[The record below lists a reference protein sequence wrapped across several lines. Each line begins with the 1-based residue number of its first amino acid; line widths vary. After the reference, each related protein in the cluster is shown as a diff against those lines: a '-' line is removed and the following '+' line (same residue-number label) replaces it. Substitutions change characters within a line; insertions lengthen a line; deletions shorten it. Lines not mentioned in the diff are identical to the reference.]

1 MRFSNAH
8 ALTLLREKQPK
19 STNPA
24 PWQQL
29 VRHSMVIAGIH
40 NVKLIFPIGPLFG
53 FVSLILIAGGFLLIL
68 LTLLGG
74 SINDSPVNKFYF
86 LEADTSGIGSA
97 APRTRWT
104 LWAACTVDANG
115 KNTCPGAK
123 PAYPLDP
130 PRNFGTTQNVPPQFV
145 GYVDTYILRK
155 MRI

>member
-1 MRFSNAH
+1 MA
-8 ALTLLREKQPK
+8 AARETFHGHCRNTQCKANI
-19 STNPA
+19 S
-24 PWQQL
+24 L
-29 VRHSMVIAGIH
+29 
-40 NVKLIFPIGPLFG
+40 GPLFG

-74 SINDSPVNKFYF
+74 SVNDSPVNKFYF

-155 MRI
+155 YEYNTG